1 MAKTIDMSEK
11 CRQKL
16 IAVVAAAGV
25 YLQKNAERLI
35 DQADLHS
42 DVDIHI
48 SIPNDRMIP
57 TIEISQYHLM
67 PGVIEALWNG
77 VKEDGEA
84 GAEIQD

>member
-1 MAKTIDMSEK
+1 MAKTIDMAEK

-16 IAVVAAAGV
+16 ITVAAAAGE
-25 YLQKNAERLI
+25 YLKKNAEKLI

-57 TIEISQYHLM
+57 TIQISQLHLM
-67 PGVIEALWNG
+67 PEVIEVLQNG
-77 VKEDGEA
+77 AKEDGEA

>member
-1 MAKTIDMSEK
+1 MVKTIDRSER

-16 IAVVAAAGV
+16 ITVVAAAGE
-25 YLQKNAERLI
+25 YLRRNAEKLI

-57 TIEISQYHLM
+57 TIQISQLHLM
-67 PGVIEALWNG
+67 PEVIEVLQNG
-77 VKEDGEA
+77 VKEDGED